1 MLKNLHSN
9 LEEKWITGKRKGSP
23 SNLRKWTIPEVN
35 YVYKEIPYVGINGD
49 YGVKENDYKLVRSS
63 IIPII
68 NMDGENYWLLG
79 SFHDYV
85 GIGDPIL
92 TDFGGRKEKKT
103 ETALDCALRELKE
116 ESKGLLTVPV
126 LDALNYKDSLF
137 PKSKPQNNK
146 GQNNKKSLSVRERKV
161 TVFEGRDD
169 ENKQKIFFFIVV
181 LNYNDVKDIP
191 KKFEKMPYLTK
202 EKLGPINFYPQNAI
216 RSRGLRTSKN
226 LTDFVSYLNQYR
238 C

>member
-1 MLKNLHSN
+1 MFKTLQSN
-9 LEEKWITGKRKGSP
+9 LVDKWINGKRKGSP

-35 YVYKEIPYVGINGD
+35 YVYRELPYTGINGN
-49 YGVKENDYKLVRSS
+49 YGENDKSQKDYKMLRSS

-103 ETALDCALRELKE
+103 ETPLDCALRELKE
-116 ESKGLLTVPV
+116 ESKGLLTEPV
-126 LDALNYKDSLF
+126 LKALSYKGND
-137 PKSKPQNNK
+137 
-146 GQNNKKSLSVRERKV
+146 RKV

-169 ENKQKIFFFIVV
+169 ENKQKIYFFIVV

-191 KKFEKMPYLTK
+191 KRFEKVPYLTK
-202 EKLGPINFYPQNAI
+202 EKLGPINFYPQNSI

-238 C
+238 Y